1 MRSSVRCPLSTTAT
15 VGILVAALLSP
26 AALVAQAKALL
37 PSGTGFS
44 VSASASMA
52 RTTSSGSGLDGNATK
67 PGGQVEVAYGASPR
81 LSLLAAFR
89 PIVATAGTQNYSVNG
104 LELGLR
110 YLGKAG
116 TTLRPFVEG
125 GFGVRTLRYEISSDA
140 FTSTNVG
147 PWASV
152 GVMRLAASHWSVEAA
167 GTWTK
172 SPFDNWKRNDQAVVA
187 QAVQWSGVGARVGLR
202 YWVRAR

>member
-1 MRSSVRCPLSTTAT
+1 MRPFIGRSTLG
-15 VGILVAALLSP
+15 VALLGGLTAP
-26 AALVAQAKALL
+26 LTARAQAKALV

-44 VSASASMA
+44 MAASASAAKM
-52 RTTSSGSGLDGNATK
+52 TSSGSGLDGDATK
-67 PGGQVEVAYGASPR
+67 PGGQIEVAYGASPR
-81 LSLLAAFR
+81 LSLLGAFR
-89 PIVATAGTQNYSVNG
+89 PISSTAGTQDYTVNG

-116 TTLRPFVEG
+116 ATVRPFAEG
-125 GFGVRTLRYEISSDA
+125 GFGIRTIRYETGDV

-152 GVMRLAASHWSVEAA
+152 GVMRLAASHWSVEGAA
-167 GTWTK
+167 TWTK
-172 SPFDNWKRNDQAVVA
+172 SNYDNWKRNSEAVVA
-187 QAVQWSGVGARVGLR
+187 EPVKWNAVGARVGVR